1 MGDVKAFFRFA
12 AIPVGAIGLVA
23 LVGVLRHE
31 SLAETPGAVVES
43 FLGHLSRE
51 RYQEAAPLL
60 SSELEKRA
68 DPEVLKEWEREVRV
82 GLGEI
87 RGVRGKTE
95 WISGEDA
102 EATGVLKAGRRERR
116 LRFGLKRERQRW
128 VINRLDEFWLQRPPE
143 TKSIRIRERGRNRA
157 AVPNRYATTFA
168 R

>member
-1 MGDVKAFFRFA
+1 VKAFFRFA

-128 VINRLDEFWLQRPPE
+128 VINRLDEFWLQRSPE
-143 TKSIRIRERGRNRA
+143 TKSIRIRERWRNRV

>member
-1 MGDVKAFFRFA
+1 VKAFFRFA

-31 SLAETPGAVVES
+31 SLAETPGAAVES

-116 LRFGLKRERQRW
+116 LRFGLKREGQRW

-143 TKSIRIRERGRNRA
+143 TKSIRIREGWRNRA

>member
-1 MGDVKAFFRFA
+1 VKAFFRFA

-143 TKSIRIRERGRNRA
+143 TKSIRVRERWGNRA

>member
-1 MGDVKAFFRFA
+1 MGNVKAFLRFA
-12 AIPVGAIGLVA
+12 AIPIGAIGLVA
-23 LVGVLRHE
+23 LVGALRHG
-31 SLAETPGAVVES
+31 SETPGAVVES

-51 RYQEAAPLL
+51 RYQKAAPFL

-68 DPEVLKEWEREVRV
+68 DPQVLKEWEREVRV

-87 RGVRGKTE
+87 REVRGKTE

-128 VINRLDEFWLQRPPE
+128 VIDRLDEFWLQRPPE
-143 TKSIRIRERGRNRA
+143 TKSIRIRERWRNRA
-157 AVPNRYATTFA
+157 AVPNRYATTFE